1 MLSLKFNKQIC
12 LIGLIGLIGLII
24 LSIIF
29 KTKENFDNRFE
40 QYKDKLIVY
49 QFNEHGGGGI
59 GAFIGNMKIVYD
71 NINTNFK
78 IDLQHSVL
86 KKYFKI
92 KDEYK
97 YNPKIHIDYT
107 IVRPSNIWPISKN
120 DWKAFST
127 KTKFKPLD
135 YFNIDDTV
143 INHLEKIK
151 EKNNINYKYNA
162 IHIRLGDKF
171 MKKTKNQEWSNDD
184 RMKNWHH
191 GTSSDNFIDTKI
203 GKIINNNL
211 NEKFILFSDNN
222 EVKQKYSKKYDNLV
236 HIPIEIL
243 HTDKI
248 KNIKI
253 KEQDVLDNICEF
265 LLISKA
271 ENINVILRSSFPITS
286 YFMNQNNNLILHY

>member
-1 MLSLKFNKQIC
+1 MLSLKFNIQIC
-12 LIGLIGLIGLII
+12 LII
-24 LSIIF
+24 LVILLSFINF
-29 KTKENFDNRFE
+29 KTTENFDNRFKK
-40 QYKDKLIVY
+40 YKDKLIVY

-107 IVRPSNIWPISKN
+107 IVRPEYIWPISKN

-143 INHLEKIK
+143 INHLEKMK

-162 IHIRLGDKF
+162 IHIRLGDHF
-171 MKKTKNQEWSNDD
+171 MKKTKNQKWSKDI
-184 RMKNWHH
+184 RRKGF
-191 GTSSDNFIDTKI
+191 GTVSFDNFIDTKI
-203 GKIINNNL
+203 EKIINNKL

-236 HIPIEIL
+236 YIPIEIL
-243 HTDKI
+243 HTDKL

-253 KEQDVLDNICEF
+253 KDQDVLDNICEF

-271 ENINVILRSSFPITS
+271 ENIHVILKSSFPITS

>member
-1 MLSLKFNKQIC
+1 
-12 LIGLIGLIGLII
+12 
-24 LSIIF
+24 
-29 KTKENFDNRFE
+29 
-40 QYKDKLIVY
+40 
-49 QFNEHGGGGI
+49 
-59 GAFIGNMKIVYD
+59 
-71 NINTNFK
+71 
-78 IDLQHSVL
+78 
-86 KKYFKI
+86 
-92 KDEYK
+92 
-97 YNPKIHIDYT
+97 
-107 IVRPSNIWPISKN
+107 
-120 DWKAFST
+120 
-127 KTKFKPLD
+127 
-135 YFNIDDTV
+135 
-143 INHLEKIK
+143 
-151 EKNNINYKYNA
+151 
-162 IHIRLGDKF
+162 
-171 MKKTKNQEWSNDD
+171 MKKTKNQEWINDD
-184 RMKNWHH
+184 RIKNWHH